1 MPDTQ
6 NTIEGWLQSALINE
20 DQWKVTEESMAFSS
34 LLTHNVRGGCYQF
47 SELQPK
53 KDNGWKYRIQV
64 VSLERAKGNRES
76 GVSKAYI

>member
-34 LLTHNVRGGCYQF
+34 LLTHNVRGGGVI
-47 SELQPK
+47 S
-53 KDNGWKYRIQV
+53 
-64 VSLERAKGNRES
+64 SLNSNLKRTMDENIGFKLS
-76 GVSKAYI
+76 H